1 MTSQLLGSK
10 LSREARA
17 GFAPCSEGTVRKM
30 QLSRQNVGLIPHPG
44 RQELLPPECPPAALQ
59 WLQTR
64 SSIRNPMLSQDI
76 AEDAALELT
85 TAKCHSPA
93 GATMSWPD
101 SSSASLA
108 WPPRLQKRGAAPSI
122 QARDFSSSL
131 GTFLN
136 MVWPRSIGLTAQ
148 SEDQK
153 RSMPLARSPLMAKGA
168 SRWACETGVGW
179 LKWGC
184 SSRLLDAGGLARGR
198 SFRQAPK
205 LLADVDEFG
214 SGKHSN
220 WLQVCLPSYSEMGVG
235 EVCWCFQG

>member
-131 GTFLN
+131 GTS
-136 MVWPRSIGLTAQ
+136 SIWFVASVNWFDCAIRGSKEIHA
-148 SEDQK
+148 
-153 RSMPLARSPLMAKGA
+153 ARQIALDGEG
-168 SRWACETGVGW
+168 CEPVG
-179 LKWGC
+179 
-184 SSRLLDAGGLARGR
+184 
-198 SFRQAPK
+198 
-205 LLADVDEFG
+205 
-214 SGKHSN
+214 
-220 WLQVCLPSYSEMGVG
+220 M
-235 EVCWCFQG
+235 